1 MKNYCFYFVTLAL
14 LFTFNQS
21 PSQNLIQPIT
31 ISPLIGNTL
40 DPLEK
45 RFFNLPPPIM
55 GFTEAKFYLNTDSS
69 ITAKM
74 YYSLNDVVSDTIL
87 EKYYSL
93 KSFRNYL
100 ITKTI
105 EYMNNN
111 QQSKM
116 DFYLNDNSMIT
127 ASLYKVNESS
137 VSFIKP
143 NIRNAIKA
151 GNLNEYMLELK
162 SEQVSKIAVQEGV
175 TVWPY
180 ALGGT
185 LIGMI
190 AGGAIGGSL
199 VSNETDNV
207 VEAVF
212 AKPMEKS
219 VAILL
224 GGLIGAAAGL
234 AIGLV
239 IGNNI
244 TTDVEFVAHPISGYS
259 ILEKRALLNSVTG
272 DK

>member
-1 MKNYCFYFVTLAL
+1 MNNYCFYLFILVL

-31 ISPLIGNTL
+31 VSPLIGNTL

-55 GFTEAKFYLNTDSS
+55 GFTEAKFYLNRDSS

-74 YYSLNDVVSDTIL
+74 YYSLNEVVSDTIL

-93 KSFRNYL
+93 RSFRNYL

-127 ASLYKVNESS
+127 GTLYKVNESS

-143 NIRNAIKA
+143 NIKDAITTGA
-151 GNLNEYMLELK
+151 LNEYMLELK
-162 SEQVSKIAVQEGV
+162 TEQVNKIAVQEGV
-175 TVWPY
+175 TAWPY
-180 ALGGT
+180 AVGGT

-190 AGGAIGGSL
+190 AGGTIGGAL
-199 VSNETDNV
+199 VSNESDDF
-207 VEAVF
+207 VEAVVV
-212 AKPMEKS
+212 KPLEKS
-219 VAILL
+219 MAITL
-224 GGLIGAAAGL
+224 GGLVGAALGL
-234 AIGLV
+234 AVGLA

-244 TTDVEFVAHPISGYS
+244 TSDVEFVAHPITGYS
-259 ILEKRALLNSVTG
+259 ILEKRALMYSVTSS
-272 DK
+272 K